1 MGRYR
6 WMSTSALP
14 VPVLSHHRILDLK
27 AYLCSRSPLLQRN
40 AGSIAAFSVFCNVHG
55 HPSVPAP
62 ISYSPV
68 SYAPN

>member
-27 AYLCSRSPLLQRN
+27 AYLCSRSPLWHAMQVRLQHF
-40 AGSIAAFSVFCNVHG
+40 GVFCNVNG
-55 HPSVPAP
+55 HPSVPP
-62 ISYSPV
+62 PPQYLTV
-68 SYAPN
+68 Q